1 MTVNYIA
8 LAIPAFFLLIF
19 VEMAVARQMRIQAYR
34 LNDAITDLG
43 CGIGQQVV
51 GIFGKAV
58 ILGVYTVVFVNASL
72 FEFAEGSWWPWVIAF
87 FGVDIM
93 YYWWHRASHEVAFM
107 WAVHAVHHQSEDYN
121 LAVALRQA
129 WFSGIS
135 SLPFYLPLA
144 FVGVPPHVF
153 ATVGAFSTLYQFWI
167 HTETVGK
174 LGPVELVLNTASHH
188 RVHHGRNPRYLD
200 RNYAATL
207 IVWDR
212 LFGSFQ
218 EEDERPLY
226 GVIKPYA
233 SWNPV
238 WANFD
243 VWLELWNKARATPR
257 WIDRLKVW
265 FVSPGWTPP
274 GVEAPPAHDVAT
286 EPRIRYRTETPLAVS
301 IYVLAQFPIAA
312 LALVALMMES
322 GRLGIWWSLAV
333 AALILV
339 AQVVWGGLFEGKPW
353 AVPLELARLAAI
365 VGIGVALAATGA
377 APWKVAAAVG
387 VACFGFAVA
396 VLRLRKASGP
406 EMQSNVMG
414 EVVRADAGIG

>member
-51 GIFGKAV
+51 GIFGKAA
-58 ILGVYTVVFVNASL
+58 ILGVYTAVFVNASL
-72 FEFAEGSWWPWVIAF
+72 IGFAEGSWWPWVIAF
-87 FGVDIM
+87 FGVDVM
-93 YYWWHRASHEVAFM
+93 YYWWHRASHEIAFM
-107 WAVHAVHHQSEDYN
+107 WAIHAVHHQSEDYN

-129 WFSGIS
+129 WFSGLS

-144 FVGVPPHVF
+144 FLGVPPHVF

-174 LGPVELVLNTASHH
+174 LGPIELVLNTASHH

-212 LFGSFQ
+212 LFRSFQ
-218 EEDERPLY
+218 VEDERPLY

-243 VWLELWNKARATPR
+243 VWVELWKKARSAPR
-257 WIDRLKVW
+257 WTDKLRVW
-265 FVSPGWTPP
+265 FASPGWTPP
-274 GVEAPPAHDVAT
+274 GVETPPPHDV
-286 EPRIRYRTETPLAVS
+286 ESESRIRYRTETPLAVG

-322 GRLGIWWSLAV
+322 ERLGLWWSLAV

-339 AQVVWGGLFEGKPW
+339 AQVVWGGLFEGRRW
-353 AVPLELARLAAI
+353 AVPLELARIGAI
-365 VGIGVALAATGA
+365 FGIAMILVSTNA
-377 APWKVAAAVG
+377 APWQVGAAVG
-387 VACFGFAVA
+387 VACAGFAVA
-396 VLRLRKASGP
+396 VLRLGSIPRVADERAVGDSA
-406 EMQSNVMG
+406 Q
-414 EVVRADAGIG
+414 ADA

>member
-58 ILGVYTVVFVNASL
+58 ILGVYTVVFVNATL
-72 FEFAEGSWWPWVIAF
+72 FEFAEGSWWPWIIAF
-87 FGVDIM
+87 FGVDVM

-129 WFSGIS
+129 WFSGLS

-174 LGPVELVLNTASHH
+174 LGPIELVLNTASHH

-226 GVIKPYA
+226 GVIKPYT

-243 VWLELWNKARATPR
+243 VWLELWKKARATPR
-257 WIDRLKVW
+257 WIDKLKVW
-265 FVSPGWTPP
+265 FVSPGWMPP
-274 GVEAPPAHDVAT
+274 GVEAPPAHDVAS
-286 EPRIRYRTETPLAVS
+286 EPRIRYRTETPLAVAV
-301 IYVLAQFPIAA
+301 YVLAQFLIAA

-322 GRLGIWWSLAV
+322 GRLGFWWSLAV

-339 AQVVWGGLFEGKPW
+339 AQLVWGGLFEGKAW

-365 VGIGVALAATGA
+365 VGIGVSLAVSGA
-377 APWKVAAAVG
+377 APWQVAAAIG
-387 VACFGFAVA
+387 VACLGFAAA
-396 VLRLRKASGP
+396 VLRLRKVTAPDLQGTG
-406 EMQSNVMG
+406 VG
-414 EVVRADAGIG
+414 EVARADAA